1 MWTIQYETN
10 QMVSRHAGTL
20 PVLLTSPHGAPVTA
34 KPPGVSQR
42 TGSSP
47 GCPPDKLVGDSFTR
61 QIATA
66 VAQLLLETV
75 GEAPYVVIA
84 EYHRKFID
92 ANRSEQCAFNVSEA
106 AAARP
111 FYAEYRQTI
120 RTFMDE
126 IQAENGPRGFLF
138 DIHGTKTIEED
149 PADVYIGTDN
159 GKSAQRLFTADPLAV
174 FGRRSLRV
182 SYKPP
187 ATSFHRPD
195 RAFPRRR
202 RWTVDSRR
210 RPTVASTPTGWTRCD
225 LRSLSRS
232 ARVCPAGK
240 LSSNILG
247 ELSRALAHGCFKSPA
262 FPASLRERSHR
273 TGRHRSSW
281 SRHVRSKEG
290 KPFSQDRKGD
300 PF

>member
-47 GCPPDKLVGDSFTR
+47 GCPPDKLVGDNFTR

-92 ANRSEQCAFNVSEA
+92 ANRSEQCAFNVSEV

-111 FYAEYRQTI
+111 LYAEYHQTI
-120 RTFMDE
+120 RTFIDE
-126 IQAENGPRGFLF
+126 IQAENGSRGFLF
-138 DIHGTKTIEED
+138 DIHGTRTIEED

-159 GKSAQRLFTADPLAV
+159 GKSVQRLFTADPLAV
-174 FGRRSLRV
+174 FGRRSLRGLLQAAGYVV
-182 SYKPP
+182 SPP
-187 ATSFHRPD
+187 RQRIPETQQVDGGFTTQTYGSFHANGLDAMQLEIAQPIRESV
-195 RAFPRRR
+195 PRRQTFIEHLGR
-202 RWTVDSRR
+202 
-210 RPTVASTPTGWTRCD
+210 AIA
-225 LRSLSRS
+225 SLS
-232 ARVCPAGK
+232 AR
-240 LSSNILG
+240 LL
-247 ELSRALAHGCFKSPA
+247 
-262 FPASLRERSHR
+262 
-273 TGRHRSSW
+273 
-281 SRHVRSKEG
+281 
-290 KPFSQDRKGD
+290 
-300 PF
+300 

>member
-34 KPPGVSQR
+34 KPAGVSQR
-42 TGSSP
+42 AGSSP
-47 GCPPDKLVGDSFTR
+47 GCPPDKLVGDSSTR
-61 QIATA
+61 EIATA

-174 FGRRSLRV
+174 FGRRSLRGLLQAAGYVV
-182 SYKPP
+182 SPP
-187 ATSFHRPD
+187 RQGIPETADVDGGLTTQTYGSSHTDGLDAMQLEIAQPIRQSV
-195 RAFPRRR
+195 PRRQAFIEHLAR
-202 RWTVDSRR
+202 
-210 RPTVASTPTGWTRCD
+210 AIA
-225 LRSLSRS
+225 SLS
-232 ARVCPAGK
+232 AR
-240 LSSNILG
+240 LL
-247 ELSRALAHGCFKSPA
+247 
-262 FPASLRERSHR
+262 
-273 TGRHRSSW
+273 
-281 SRHVRSKEG
+281 
-290 KPFSQDRKGD
+290 
-300 PF
+300 